1 MEVLII
7 IILVIVNLMLVLA
20 VIIANA
26 IISEKNDII
35 DAKEKIISQLVEKQ
49 DYKS

>member
-7 IILVIVNLMLVLA
+7 VILVIVNLMLVLA

-26 IISEKNDII
+26 IIREKKEII
-35 DAKEKIISQLVEKQ
+35 NAKDKVIASMVEKD
-49 DYKS
+49 DYQS